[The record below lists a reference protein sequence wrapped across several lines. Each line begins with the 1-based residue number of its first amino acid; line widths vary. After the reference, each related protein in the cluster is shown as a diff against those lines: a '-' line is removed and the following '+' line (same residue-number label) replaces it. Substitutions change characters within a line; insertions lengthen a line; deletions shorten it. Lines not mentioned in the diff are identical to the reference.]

1 MLESELRSL
10 NIQMH
15 AVSFGGGTSDRL
27 ADEKPCT
34 VA

>member
-15 AVSFGGGTSDRL
+15 AVSFGGTSDRL
-27 ADEKPCT
+27 ADEEPCT